1 MKLSEVIALI
11 GAGYTKEEINALEQM
26 DSVNKPEVETIS
38 DPQPEAPKPEAPKPE
53 APKPEA
59 PKPEAPKQ
67 DNSELLTAINGLTK
81 ALQLGNIRNT
91 PQPNEK
97 ATNESVA
104 AKADKALMEIYN
116 L

>member
-1 MKLSEVIALI
+1 MKLSDVIALI
-11 GAGYTKEEINALEQM
+11 GAGYTKAEIEALENM
-26 DSVNKPEVETIS
+26 DSTNKPEVETIS
-38 DPQPEAPKPEAPKPE
+38 DPQPEAPKPEAS
-53 APKPEA
+53 KPEA

-97 ATNESVA
+97 ATNEGVA
-104 AKADKALMEIYN
+104 EKGDKALMEIYN

>member
-1 MKLSEVIALI
+1 MKLSDVIALI
-11 GAGYTKEEINALEQM
+11 GAGYTKAEIEAFDAMDGGEQP
-26 DSVNKPEVETIS
+26 KPEA
-38 DPQPEAPKPEAPKPE
+38 PQPEAPKPETPQPEAPQPETPKPE
-53 APKPEA
+53 TPKP
-59 PKPEAPKQ
+59 

-97 ATNESVA
+97 ATDESVA

>member
-1 MKLSEVIALI
+1 MKLSDVIALI
-11 GAGYTKEEINALEQM
+11 GAGYTKAEIEALENM
-26 DSVNKPEVETIS
+26 DSANKPEVETIS

-53 APKPEA
+53 PPQPEA
-59 PKPEAPKQ
+59 PKP

-97 ATNESVA
+97 STPESVA
-104 AKADKALMEIYN
+104 EKADKALMEIYN

>member
-1 MKLSEVIALI
+1 MKLSDVIALI
-11 GAGYTKEEINALEQM
+11 GAGYTKAEIEAFDAMDGGEQP
-26 DSVNKPEVETIS
+26 KPEAPQPEA
-38 DPQPEAPKPEAPKPE
+38 PQPEAPKPEAPKP
-53 APKPEA
+53 
-59 PKPEAPKQ
+59 

-97 ATNESVA
+97 STPESVA
-104 AKADKALMEIYN
+104 DKADKALMEIYN

>member
-11 GAGYTKEEINALEQM
+11 GAGYTKAEIEALEQM
-26 DSVNKPEVETIS
+26 DSANKPEVETIS
-38 DPQPEAPKPEAPKPE
+38 EPQPEAKPEPQPETPKPEAPKP
-53 APKPEA
+53 
-59 PKPEAPKQ
+59 

-97 ATNESVA
+97 STPESVA
-104 AKADKALMEIYN
+104 EKADKALMEIYN

>member
-1 MKLSEVIALI
+1 MKLSDVIALI
-11 GAGYTKEEINALEQM
+11 GAGYTKEEIEALDLMERGASQ
-26 DSVNKPEVETIS
+26 SAPEVNTATEAPKPEAKPE
-38 DPQPEAPKPEAPKPE
+38 PQPEAPKPEAPKP
-53 APKPEA
+53 
-59 PKPEAPKQ
+59 

-97 ATNESVA
+97 ATDESVA

>member
-1 MKLSEVIALI
+1 MKLSDVIALI
-11 GAGYTKEEINALEQM
+11 GAGYTKAEIEAFDAMDGGEQP
-26 DSVNKPEVETIS
+26 KPEAPQPEQPKPEE
-38 DPQPEAPKPEAPKPE
+38 PQPEAPKPEAPKP
-53 APKPEA
+53 
-59 PKPEAPKQ
+59 

-97 ATNESVA
+97 ATDESVA

>member
-1 MKLSEVIALI
+1 MKLSDVIALI
-11 GAGYTKEEINALEQM
+11 GAGYTKAEIEALEAYDATHGGEQP
-26 DSVNKPEVETIS
+26 KPEA
-38 DPQPEAPKPEAPKPE
+38 PQPEAPQPEVPKPE
-53 APKPEA
+53 TPKPET
-59 PKPEAPKQ
+59 PKP

-97 ATNESVA
+97 ATDESVA

>member
-1 MKLSEVIALI
+1 MKLSDVIALI
-11 GAGYTKEEINALEQM
+11 GAGYTKEEIEALENM
-26 DSVNKPEVETIS
+26 DSANKPEVETIS

-53 APKPEA
+53 AA
-59 PKPEAPKQ
+59 KQ
-67 DNSELLTAINGLTK
+67 DNREQDNKELVTAINDLRK

-97 ATNESVA
+97 STPESVA
-104 AKADKALMEIYN
+104 EKADKALMEIYN

>member
-1 MKLSEVIALI
+1 MKLSDVIALI
-11 GAGYTKEEINALEQM
+11 GAGYTKAEIEALENM
-26 DSVNKPEVETIS
+26 DSANKPEVETIS
-38 DPQPEAPKPEAPKPE
+38 DPQPEAPKPESPKPE
-53 APKPEA
+53 TIPPEA
-59 PKPEAPKQ
+59 AKQ

>member
-1 MKLSEVIALI
+1 MKLSDVIALI
-11 GAGYTKEEINALEQM
+11 GAGYTKAEIEAFDAMDGGEQP
-26 DSVNKPEVETIS
+26 KPEAPQPEAPKPET
-38 DPQPEAPKPEAPKPE
+38 PQPEAPKPEAPKP
-53 APKPEA
+53 
-59 PKPEAPKQ
+59 

-97 ATNESVA
+97 GTPESVA
-104 AKADKALMEIYN
+104 EKADKALMEIYN

>member
-1 MKLSEVIALI
+1 MKLSDVIALI
-11 GAGYTKEEINALEQM
+11 GAGYTKEEIEALDLMERGASQIVPE
-26 DSVNKPEVETIS
+26 VNTPTEAPQPETPKPEE
-38 DPQPEAPKPEAPKPE
+38 PQPEAPKPEAPKP
-53 APKPEA
+53 
-59 PKPEAPKQ
+59 
-67 DNSELLTAINGLTK
+67 DNSELLSAINGLTK

>member
-26 DSVNKPEVETIS
+26 DSANKPEVETIS
-38 DPQPEAPKPEAPKPE
+38 EPQPETPKPEAPQPEAPKP
-53 APKPEA
+53 
-59 PKPEAPKQ
+59 
-67 DNSELLTAINGLTK
+67 DNSDLVNAINDLKK

-97 ATNESVA
+97 STPESVA
-104 AKADKALMEIYN
+104 EKADKALMEIYN

>member
-1 MKLSEVIALI
+1 MKLSDVIALI
-11 GAGYTKEEINALEQM
+11 GAGYTKAEIEAFDAMDGGEQP
-26 DSVNKPEVETIS
+26 KPEAPKPETPKPEA
-38 DPQPEAPKPEAPKPE
+38 PQPEAPKPEAPKP
-53 APKPEA
+53 
-59 PKPEAPKQ
+59 

-97 ATNESVA
+97 GTPESVA
-104 AKADKALMEIYN
+104 DKADKALMEIYN

>member
-1 MKLSEVIALI
+1 MKLSDVIALI
-11 GAGYTKEEINALEQM
+11 GAGYTKAEIEAFDAMDGGEQP
-26 DSVNKPEVETIS
+26 KPEAPQPEQPKPET
-38 DPQPEAPKPEAPKPE
+38 PQPEAPQ
-53 APKPEA
+53 
-59 PKPEAPKQ
+59 PEAPKQ

>member
-11 GAGYTKEEINALEQM
+11 GAGYTKAEIEALENM
-26 DSVNKPEVETIS
+26 DSANKPEVETIS
-38 DPQPEAPKPEAPKPE
+38 DPQPEAPKPEAPQPE
-53 APKPEA
+53 APKP
-59 PKPEAPKQ
+59 

-97 ATNESVA
+97 ATGETVA